1 MPSASL
7 YSLLQEFPSGIII
20 IADGPEQKTP
30 VITYS
35 NSIANQI
42 FNISQA
48 EKDAEIM
55 KNFQI
60 ECKKYQKREFNKLT
74 NITLYDEIF
83 KNENTNKTEGW
94 FFGDSIILIKMQFL
108 MNYTL
113 ISVDNL
119 TEERKEIRNKLLKSI
134 SYQHLNTLH
143 HELNNPLNNLI
154 NTVEEI
160 EKQRLNLSVFLIK
173 TVIKKFILYSKN
185 IFDEAL
191 QSEQDICIFS
201 IKFMFEK
208 LFKKFKTLYD
218 YKHIT
223 FDIDKT
229 LKALDSFTIKSFDY
243 YFKEFVRNLLLL
255 LYYEVPKN
263 SAVSITVDY
272 VETSQRLSMSFRNDN
287 KSTVIAEP
295 ENVVD
300 TAFDNSL
307 DDDNRVQT
315 IEITKEIIMKIAVM
329 LNANISFPENCDII
343 LVFELN
349 NVMKGADLSD
359 DSDDNVE
366 EFSTERNK
374 IVDVPIF
381 SSMATFNY
389 LKEGLKGI
397 GKNSSKIITQN
408 IANSKYESTAS
419 TTITSKKNQSVN
431 SSNSN
436 SFGNK
441 TRPSTTYM
449 RVKTYGGKLMANR
462 GYTEGKRKTK
472 KPLNSIAELNQRNKD
487 SIIDKYTKS
496 PSTNTYLDIG
506 YSNNVNCKSY
516 TRMFY
521 TNMGN
526 NKSNLTQDCPL
537 NGLTLNTQY
546 KSNLLQNQPSMKSS
560 YNYYNSNSK
569 RRGTNISC
577 YNIKKNS
584 SLTSIFMDD
593 DIQFKTKKFPSK
605 KMITISP
612 LERNNLLN
620 NSFCQTATN
629 IDTIVNEEPHQSPRL
644 NSHTLNEF
652 SLRKKD
658 ILLVDDEDFNLI
670 TLQSCLKAE
679 RLLAD
684 TASNGEE
691 GIQKIKENGN
701 YKLIFMDVCMPVM
714 DGIQACRI
722 IQELVD
728 KKEINTK
735 VSVLILSGHSKET
748 VWYHMEKLS
757 VVKRFV
763 QKPLTRKKLKNIL
776 QDYYY

>member
-419 TTITSKKNQSVN
+419 TNTTFKKNQSVN

-462 GYTEGKRKTK
+462 GYTEGKWKTK
-472 KPLNSIAELNQRNKD
+472 KPLNSIAELNERNKD

-584 SLTSIFMDD
+584 SLTSNFMDD

>member
-419 TTITSKKNQSVN
+419 TNITSKKNQSVN

-472 KPLNSIAELNQRNKD
+472 KPLNSIAELNERNKD

-526 NKSNLTQDCPL
+526 NKSKLMN
-537 NGLTLNTQY
+537 
-546 KSNLLQNQPSMKSS
+546 
-560 YNYYNSNSK
+560 
-569 RRGTNISC
+569 NIF
-577 YNIKKNS
+577 I
-584 SLTSIFMDD
+584 
-593 DIQFKTKKFPSK
+593 
-605 KMITISP
+605 
-612 LERNNLLN
+612 
-620 NSFCQTATN
+620 
-629 IDTIVNEEPHQSPRL
+629 
-644 NSHTLNEF
+644 
-652 SLRKKD
+652 
-658 ILLVDDEDFNLI
+658 
-670 TLQSCLKAE
+670 
-679 RLLAD
+679 
-684 TASNGEE
+684 
-691 GIQKIKENGN
+691 
-701 YKLIFMDVCMPVM
+701 
-714 DGIQACRI
+714 
-722 IQELVD
+722 
-728 KKEINTK
+728 
-735 VSVLILSGHSKET
+735 
-748 VWYHMEKLS
+748 
-757 VVKRFV
+757 
-763 QKPLTRKKLKNIL
+763 
-776 QDYYY
+776 